1 MIGQRGWYAF
11 HKLLAEYEF
20 ETVLDVGAGDGIHA
34 RVFAEAGKWVAAID
48 QKERP
53 GDLADVRRVQ
63 WCAGS
68 WNGRLRRQV
77 DGAADVVWAC
87 HVLEHA
93 HNVSA
98 FLAQFRRIVKPGG
111 VLAVTVPPA
120 KQQLVG
126 GHLTLWTPG
135 LLLYNLALAGFACA
149 DARLIQRGYDIS
161 CIVRPSEVPLP
172 ELAHDSGD
180 VTRLAESGH
189 LPKWFEDGMDGEVSD
204 INWGDITGGQDAA
217 G

>member
-20 ETVLDVGAGDGIHA
+20 ETVLDVGAGDGTHA
-34 RVFAEAGKWVAAID
+34 GGFAEAGKQVTAVDIREKPSGVPDDVAWLSMPWDALPAI
-48 QKERP
+48 
-53 GDLADVRRVQ
+53 
-63 WCAGS
+63 GS
-68 WNGRLRRQV
+68 W
-77 DGAADVVWAC
+77 DVVWVC
-87 HVLEHA
+87 HALEHDQ
-93 HNVSA
+93 NPGL
-98 FLAQFRRIVKPGG
+98 FLASCRNVVSDGG

-120 KQQLVG
+120 KQQIVG

-135 LLLYNLALAGFACA
+135 LLLYNLALAGFACK

-180 VTRLAESGH
+180 VTRLGESGH
-189 LPKWFEDGMDGEVSD
+189 LPKWFEDGMDVEISN
-204 INWGDITGGQDAA
+204 INWGQITGGQNAA